1 MVKIGLWI
9 ELYVGV
15 GFIVGLGLGSLI
27 GQRTV
32 PIIVLIALEIIV
44 TPILAAH
51 AIPYFLDGQRLV
63 VGIPLDQLRP
73 GLAVGQGGRAAAGR
87 PRPRALRRAG
97 RAGHTPDAH
106 LGDDQR
112 DRRMDR
118 RLVGNRCLADGHPRR
133 VRAARAVMTAGRHRH
148 QVN

>member
-1 MVKIGLWI
+1 MAKIGAWI
-9 ELYVGV
+9 ELYVGL

-51 AIPYFLDGQRLV
+51 VIPYFLDGQRLV

-73 GLAVGQGGRAAAGR
+73 AGPRPGR
-87 PRPRALRRAG
+87 PGGARARAG
-97 RAGHTPDAH
+97 CSSAG
-106 LGDDQR
+106 
-112 DRRMDR
+112 
-118 RLVGNRCLADGHPRR
+118 
-133 VRAARAVMTAGRHRH
+133 AARWAYRRCPPGR
-148 QVN
+148 